1 MGRAP
6 ESLMDLHALQRTLR
20 QFAAERG
27 WDELNTP
34 KNLSTAL
41 VVEAAELAEIFQW
54 MSPEASWRTHEDPAL
69 HEAVGDEVAD
79 VLIYLVQLA
88 DRCQVDLA
96 GAVGR
101 KLEKNA
107 RKYPAR

>member
-1 MGRAP
+1 
-6 ESLMDLHALQRTLR
+6 MDLQALQRTLR
-20 QFAAERG
+20 QFAADRG
-27 WDELNTP
+27 WDTLNTP

-54 MSPEASWRTHEDPAL
+54 MSAEESWRTHADPVL

-88 DRCQVDLA
+88 DRSQVDLA
-96 GAVGR
+96 AAVAR

-107 RKYPAR
+107 RKYPPRAGSAG